1 MCHRRTLNNK
11 INRILEQPLRIIYS
25 DYKFKEFLERN
36 YSFTVHEKNMQ
47 FPAIEAYKVKN
58 GFPSVIMNG
67 VFQFGKKSAY

>member
-25 DYKFKEFLERN
+25 DHKFKEFLERN

-58 GFPSVIMNG
+58 GFPSVIMND